1 MNGNKFILDTNAIVA
16 LLKGNPEILKLTETA
31 EWIAI
36 SIISYLEFLAFP
48 DLTDTDKTLFNNF
61 IQRIEIIG
69 IEKTNRELLNRI
81 IEFRMKYKIKLPDS
95 IIISTAF
102 VNNASLVTADKQ
114 LFAISE
120 IQTIRF

>member
-81 IEFRMKYKIKLPDS
+81 IEFRLKYKIKLPDS

-114 LFAISE
+114 LFTISE

>member
-95 IIISTAF
+95 II
-102 VNNASLVTADKQ
+102 
-114 LFAISE
+114 
-120 IQTIRF
+120 

>member
-16 LLKGNPEILKLTETA
+16 LLKGNSEILKLTETA

-36 SIISYLEFLAFP
+36 SVISYLEFLAFP
-48 DLTDTDKTLFNNF
+48 GLTDIDKALFNNF
-61 IQRIEIIG
+61 IQRIEVIG
-69 IEKTNRELLNRI
+69 IEMTNKGLLDRI

-95 IIISTAF
+95 IIISIAF

-114 LFAISE
+114 LFGISE
-120 IQTIRF
+120 IQTVRF